1 MTRQKP
7 ARSGSRRCRE
17 WPGDEWG
24 APGLTLGW
32 GLLSRLAVM
41 GPRSI
46 LVFKTVPQ
54 GKEPGSLAKG
64 LVLGR
69 SKNMQRSPLRLVAAE
84 SKEGA
89 QINK

>member
-1 MTRQKP
+1 MEDSTPSAQ
-7 ARSGSRRCRE
+7 
-17 WPGDEWG
+17 
-24 APGLTLGW
+24 
-32 GLLSRLAVM
+32 
-41 GPRSI
+41 I